1 MPETTI
7 PDPERGESLITC
19 TLSTSHKRH
28 SQPQSSIQCTFA
40 YQYLDGSSSLVDI
53 ELIKTPDGG
62 LVFSNAAPYLSRALS
77 ERWHYKILT
86 KLSTKIIVGTSEV
99 QQVDTPCTTLLCIT
113 D

>member
-1 MPETTI
+1 MPEAIT
-7 PDPERGESLITC
+7 PDPERGESLIPC

-28 SQPQSSIQCTFA
+28 PQPQPSIQCTFA

-77 ERWHYKILT
+77 ERWHCKILT

-99 QQVDTPCTTLLCIT
+99 QQVGIPCTTLFCIT
-113 D
+113 N